1 MTRTILHTRFILIT
15 SSTAGFMALPSSAP
29 QRTARLRLAAA
40 PALSPPKEKPEP
52 PPRRRMPGRP
62 RPVPGGANA
71 CAGRDHAAR
80 QAEGRSA
87 RRGGR
92 RAGRGAGAER
102 RPPLAR
108 GRDGPARRR
117 RRRRRCRRA
126 GTRRAASRGRR
137 RRGARGGAWP
147 APQRCAAAARP
158 ELGRCGLGGRAP
170 ALRLWRNV
178 PCPCG
183 ARGSVNPKAF
193 SRSALCKALL
203 CGRLCRT
210 VVLSQPV
217 AVNIYNRCL
226 SGGRNHPQSAR
237 CRLAR
242 QKGGGSGF
250 RCVASVFPANP
261 LIAQLHVEKKSPRVV
276 RQQQAA
282 RSRMWGNTEQ

>member
-102 RPPLAR
+102 RPPPR
-108 GRDGPARRR
+108 QGERW
-117 RRRRRCRRA
+117 
-126 GTRRAASRGRR
+126 SR
-137 RRGARGGAWP
+137 P
-147 APQRCAAAARP
+147 AAATAAAVSAGGDAPGCLEGPPPPRG
-158 ELGRCGLGGRAP
+158 EGRGVA
-170 ALRLWRNV
+170 
-178 PCPCG
+178 G
-183 ARGSVNPKAF
+183 AAAV
-193 SRSALCKALL
+193 C
-203 CGRLCRT
+203 CR
-210 VVLSQPV
+210 
-217 AVNIYNRCL
+217 C
-226 SGGRNHPQSAR
+226 
-237 CRLAR
+237 
-242 QKGGGSGF
+242 
-250 RCVASVFPANP
+250 
-261 LIAQLHVEKKSPRVV
+261 SP
-276 RQQQAA
+276 
-282 RSRMWGNTEQ
+282 